1 MDNYYIKAN
10 FNRNEKGRYIEKY
23 ELYNNRIPIKTID
36 IKTSKLITDEI
47 NKNNV
52 ELKQVGF
59 DHIIDDMNFI
69 KKYIKLPSKILQK
82 NKYAG
87 KIVVLSSVLTASI
100 IASINKFDDN
110 TVYAEATPI
119 ESNNNDLDTN
129 NNIEEVP
136 IENTTEEI
144 KIEEPTEQVQFE
156 DLNTPMYY
164 HDTTEMDYNNYPISE
179 EKLTTENNSQEL
191 IDENIN
197 DVNTIT
203 NFNSNN
209 TLSFSYDDLENQ
221 DFMENIMNLYGD
233 SIKKYSEK
241 YGIDSKLIAA
251 IIAQENP
258 HSVRGEYAAGLM
270 QVERSVWNGVT
281 VRDIDG
287 SDLYIDCNLIDNDPD
302 YGIHAGC
309 YIFWFTYEKIIN
321 DNKNNQ
327 FNFSLNDEECLAI
340 AISSYN
346 KSVYSVEPCLM
357 NTINIENSYD
367 AIRNIP
373 YGDDYY
379 KEKILSGLNNNTIL
393 TMKTSDGIK
402 EILVK
407 NNYLEETKAK

>member
-1 MDNYYIKAN
+1 MDNYFIKAN
-10 FNRNEKGRYIEKY
+10 FNRNEKGRYIESY
-23 ELYNNRIPIKTID
+23 ELYKNNSRTPIKTID
-36 IKTSKLITDEI
+36 IKTSNLITESI
-47 NKNNV
+47 NKGQV
-52 ELKQVGF
+52 ELKQIGF
-59 DHIIDDMNFI
+59 DHIIDDIDYI
-69 KKYIKLPSKILQK
+69 KKYIKLPSMILQK

-87 KIVVLSSVLTASI
+87 KIVVLSSMLTASI

-110 TVYAEATPI
+110 TVYAEEKPI
-119 ESNNNDLDTN
+119 ESNIEDANTEEITNNDIT
-129 NNIEEVP
+129 ET
-136 IENTTEEI
+136 TTEE
-144 KIEEPTEQVQFE
+144 KIEFD
-156 DLNTPMYY
+156 DLNTSMYY

-357 NTINIENSYD
+357 KTNNIEEAYE

-379 KEKILSGLNNNTIL
+379 REKILSGLDNNTVL

>member
-69 KKYIKLPSKILQK
+69 KKYVKLPSKILQK

-87 KIVVLSSVLTASI
+87 KIVVLSSMLTASI

-110 TVYAEATPI
+110 TVYAEEKTI
-119 ESNNNDLDTN
+119 ESNIEDANTEEITNNDIT
-129 NNIEEVP
+129 ET
-136 IENTTEEI
+136 TTEE
-144 KIEEPTEQVQFE
+144 KIEFE

-209 TLSFSYDDLENQ
+209 TLSFSYEDLENQ
-221 DFMENIMNLYGD
+221 GFMENILNQYGD
-233 SIKKYSEK
+233 SLKKYSEK
-241 YGIDSKLIAA
+241 YGIDYKLMAA

-258 HSVRGEYAAGLM
+258 YNVRGKYAAGLM
-270 QVERSVWNGVT
+270 QVERSVWDGVT
-281 VRDIDG
+281 VKDIDG
-287 SDLYIDCNLIDNDPD
+287 SDLYIDCNLIDNDSD
-302 YGIHAGC
+302 YAIHVGY
-309 YIFWFTYEKIIN
+309 YIFWFTYNKVIE
-321 DNKNNQ
+321 DNNNNS
-327 FNFSLNDEECLAI
+327 FNFKLNDEECVAI

-357 NTINIENSYD
+357 KTNNIEEAYE

-379 KEKILSGLNNNTIL
+379 RQKILSGLDNNTVL
-393 TMKTSDGIK
+393 TMNTSDGIK

>member
-1 MDNYYIKAN
+1 MDNYFIKAN
-10 FNRNEKGRYIEKY
+10 FNRNEKGRYIESY
-23 ELYNNRIPIKTID
+23 ELYKNNSRTPIKTID
-36 IKTSKLITDEI
+36 IKTSNLITESI
-47 NKNNV
+47 NKGQV
-52 ELKQVGF
+52 ELKQIGF
-59 DHIIDDMNFI
+59 DHIIDDIDYI
-69 KKYIKLPSKILQK
+69 KKYIKLPSMILQK

-87 KIVVLSSVLTASI
+87 KIVVLSSMLTASI

-110 TVYAEATPI
+110 TVYAEEKPI
-119 ESNNNDLDTN
+119 ESNIEDANTEEITNNDIT
-129 NNIEEVP
+129 ET
-136 IENTTEEI
+136 TTEE
-144 KIEEPTEQVQFE
+144 KIEFD
-156 DLNTPMYY
+156 DLNTSMYY

-357 NTINIENSYD
+357 KTNNIEEAYE

-379 KEKILSGLNNNTIL
+379 REKILSGLDNNTVL
-393 TMKTSDGIK
+393 TMNTSDGIK

>member
-1 MDNYYIKAN
+1 MDNYFIKAN
-10 FNRNEKGRYIEKY
+10 FNRNEKGRYIESY
-23 ELYNNRIPIKTID
+23 ELYKNNSRTPIKTID
-36 IKTSKLITDEI
+36 IKTSNLITESI
-47 NKNNV
+47 NKGQV
-52 ELKQVGF
+52 ELKQIGF
-59 DHIIDDMNFI
+59 DHIIDDIDYI
-69 KKYIKLPSKILQK
+69 KKYIKLPSMILQK

-87 KIVVLSSVLTASI
+87 KIVVLSSMLTASI

-110 TVYAEATPI
+110 TVYAEEKPI
-119 ESNNNDLDTN
+119 ESS
-129 NNIEEVP
+129 IEEVNTE
-136 IENTTEEI
+136 ENTNNDITEATTEE
-144 KIEEPTEQVQFE
+144 KIEFA
-156 DLNTPMYY
+156 DLNTSMYY

-327 FNFSLNDEECLAI
+327 FNFSLNDEECVAI

-357 NTINIENSYD
+357 KTNNIEEAYE

-379 KEKILSGLNNNTIL
+379 REKILSGLDNNTVL
-393 TMKTSDGIK
+393 TMNTSDGIK

>member
-36 IKTSKLITDEI
+36 TKTSKLITDEI
-47 NKNNV
+47 NNHNI

-69 KKYIKLPSKILQK
+69 KRYIKLPSKILQK

-87 KIVVLSSVLTASI
+87 KIVVLSSMLTASI

-110 TVYAEATPI
+110 TVYAETTPI
-119 ESNNNDLDTN
+119 ESNSDDLDTN
-129 NNIEEVP
+129 NDIEEVP

-357 NTINIENSYD
+357 NTINIEDSYD

-379 KEKILSGLNNNTIL
+379 KEKILSGLDNNTIL
-393 TMKTSDGIK
+393 TMNTSDGIK